1 MIFFSKKA
9 VENFLNK
16 EFIVTKLTDRMGMRI
31 KGPIIENIKEKNIRS
46 EGIVKGTIQ
55 IPPDGDPIIMLSDH
69 GTIGG
74 YPKIGVVISADYD
87 KLVQLVPNTKIK
99 FKLVNLSEA
108 EKIYEIYRLET
119 DNLIKPNKMNLIF
132 KIPGPLLVFFGAC
145 SLSFGGLIV
154 KSFEGATL
162 WQILFWRSLFFIMV
176 VFIFLL
182 ISYKKKIFRAFYNSG
197 IPGIFGGIILSSGF
211 CGYVFAM
218 YNTTVANTNFIIQTQ
233 TIFLAIF
240 GYFFLKEKISK
251 ITLVSIFLAISGII
265 LMVGSDLEPGQMSGN
280 LAAFIM
286 PVSFAILI
294 LIIRKY
300 PNVDMVPLQL
310 YAGITA
316 MIIGYIIAGKINISA
331 HDIFLGFLAGFFQLG
346 FGFILITIGARS
358 TPSAMVGIIMLT
370 EAVLGPFWAWLF
382 INENSSFMVLIGGTI
397 VIIAVLLQF
406 YTSIKNENQT
416 ILNK

>member
-1 MIFFSKKA
+1 
-9 VENFLNK
+9 
-16 EFIVTKLTDRMGMRI
+16 
-31 KGPIIENIKEKNIRS
+31 
-46 EGIVKGTIQ
+46 
-55 IPPDGDPIIMLSDH
+55 
-69 GTIGG
+69 
-74 YPKIGVVISADYD
+74 
-87 KLVQLVPNTKIK
+87 
-99 FKLVNLSEA
+99 
-108 EKIYEIYRLET
+108 
-119 DNLIKPNKMNLIF
+119 MNLIF

-240 GYFFLKEKISK
+240 GYIFLKEKISK